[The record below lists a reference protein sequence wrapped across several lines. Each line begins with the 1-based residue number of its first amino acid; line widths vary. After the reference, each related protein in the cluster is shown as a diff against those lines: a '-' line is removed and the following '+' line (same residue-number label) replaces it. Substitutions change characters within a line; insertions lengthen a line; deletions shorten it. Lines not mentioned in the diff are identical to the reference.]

1 MEPGQGVPLARGL
14 PRLHRQVGGLPGWRS
29 FVGLGGDTIG
39 LPAAR
44 SQGSRLT
51 CAASSW
57 QGREGARQGRAG
69 PHLCFPASRS
79 FNAGAPIRDDVN
91 PTGRLLFEREQ
102 EDLLHDLYDIPARS
116 CDRRV
121 NEFVKR
127 VR

>member
-1 MEPGQGVPLARGL
+1 MAQPV
-14 PRLHRQVGGLPGWRS
+14 RLE
-29 FVGLGGDTIG
+29 
-39 LPAAR
+39 
-44 SQGSRLT
+44 
-51 CAASSW
+51 
-57 QGREGARQGRAG
+57 QGRLRPGLL
-69 PHLCFPASRS
+69 PPPTPAPCPLGRS

-91 PTGRLLFEREQ
+91 PTGRVLFEREQ